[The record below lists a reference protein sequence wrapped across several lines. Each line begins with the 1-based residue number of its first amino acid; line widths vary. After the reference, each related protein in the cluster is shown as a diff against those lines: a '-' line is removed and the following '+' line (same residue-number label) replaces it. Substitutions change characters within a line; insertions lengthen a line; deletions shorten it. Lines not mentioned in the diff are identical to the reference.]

1 MCAFDNVIAMTDESA
16 EAIEELI
23 EVNTE
28 SSRYLDLAARVADN
42 QHLAGLLRAIADDRR
57 RLVEELIH
65 AVPGRAAERTESGE
79 RMAAKIQ
86 RWWLDL
92 RAGLNGGDPDVVLE
106 EVARAEDL
114 VKAAYEDVTSRAA
127 GSSTAELLFNQ
138 YRAVKEQRDQIL
150 KLRAAASES

>member
-28 SSRYLDLAARVADN
+28 SSRYLDQAARVSDN
-42 QHLAGLLRAIADDRR
+42 QHLAGMLRAFADDRR
-57 RLVEELIH
+57 RLVEELVR
-65 AVPGRAAERTESGE
+65 AVPGRTTERTATGE
-79 RMAAKIQ
+79 RVAAKIQ

-92 RAGLNGGDPDVVLE
+92 RAGLNGGDPGVVLG
-106 EVARAEDL
+106 EVARAEDQ
-114 VKAAYEDVTSRAA
+114 VKALYEDVTSRAA
-127 GSSTAELLFNQ
+127 GSPTAELLFNQ

-150 KLRAAASES
+150 KLKAAVSES